1 MDRNIKETKQRL
13 KKQGAAYD
21 KFVKSPEFN
30 KLSKEEQSKSLAD
43 FFIRNNM
50 KSPLEERKRQG
61 KRVSKLLQQQKDQ
74 RKKLV
79 EEMEKLSNRVK
90 EKAAKKIS
98 RKAKIGAAI
107 GAATALGTGAG
118 LYALGKK
125 KEKE

>member
-1 MDRNIKETKQRL
+1 MDRYTKEIKQRL
-13 KKQGAAYD
+13 KKQGAYD
-21 KFVKSPEFN
+21 KFVNSPEFN

-43 FFIRNNM
+43 FVIKNHVEFP
-50 KSPLEERKRQG
+50 SDVRQRQE
-61 KRVSKLLQQQKDQ
+61 KRVGKLLQQQEDQ

-79 EEMEKLSNRVK
+79 KEMEKLTNKVK